1 MKNFFVEN
9 GKGTMMREADFR
21 QRTYLNDTEG
31 RIRLMLEYLRT
42 EPEGIRRKELLEMC
56 GIPTGSATGVVCRL
70 HDAGLIRVMELPAG
84 GRYRGRNPHLVIPT
98 DKLLGMT
105 VDEAMEEVAKTYER
119 WPGRR
124 GSKTTTKASTKAS
137 TKATAK
143 ATTKATN
150 QALPKVVVTRHNAL
164 VEYMREIGLIDET
177 TPVYQHVRASMIE
190 GKHVFGA
197 LPLHLMAVAAKI
209 TVIPLRNLP
218 YHLRGQELSL
228 EEIRMYAG
236 PPATYE
242 VRAVETEN

>member
-1 MKNFFVEN
+1 RTSFAEN

-21 QRTYLNDTEG
+21 QRTYLNETES

-143 ATTKATN
+143 APTKAPDK
-150 QALPKVVVTRHNAL
+150 ALQKVVVTRHNAL
-164 VEYMREIGLIDET
+164 VDYMREIGLIDET

-190 GKHVFGA
+190 GKQVLGA
-197 LPLHLMAVAAKI
+197 LPLHLMAVAAKV

-228 EEIRMYAG
+228 EEVRMYAG
-236 PPATYE
+236 PPVTYE
-242 VRAVETEN
+242 VREVGMEN

>member
-1 MKNFFVEN
+1 VKNFFAEY

-84 GRYRGRNPHLVIPT
+84 GRYRGRTPHLVIPT

-105 VDEAMEEVAKTYER
+105 IDEAMEEVAKTYER

-137 TKATAK
+137 TKAVTK
-143 ATTKATN
+143 STTK
-150 QALPKVVVTRHNAL
+150 ALPKVVVSRHNAL

-177 TPVYQHVRASMIE
+177 TPVYSHVRASMIE

-242 VRAVETEN
+242 VRAVETEI